1 MAYGRAAASASLS
14 VGGRGG
20 SILRQIFRGEHDR
33 LVLPLPKPSRFK
45 RVVFINVLGFISQ
58 PLTKALDAIFTD
70 RHGMHYDRLDGKFRD
85 VDYLWAVSDF
95 EIIEIN
101 GAGSESIHIWD
112 RDASLGEAA
121 RGAVAAISHAV

>member
-1 MAYGRAAASASLS
+1 MGS
-14 VGGRGG
+14 RGG
-20 SILRQIFRGEHDR
+20 SILHQISWGEPDR
-33 LVLPLPKPSRFK
+33 LVFPPSRSK
-45 RVVFINVLGFISQ
+45 GAVFINVLGLISQ
-58 PLTKALDAIFTD
+58 PLTEALDTVFAD
-70 RHGMHYDRLDGKFRD
+70 RYGMHYGRLDGKFRD
-85 VDYLWAVSDF
+85 VDSLRAVSDF